1 MATSSMIGSGERA
14 DSSGAMGIAECGFGI
29 AMMGEAYMMRSCPRV
44 DMHVAVPRAPRRVF
58 SGSDCPTFAGMYA
71 S

>member
-1 MATSSMIGSGERA
+1 
-14 DSSGAMGIAECGFGI
+14 
-29 AMMGEAYMMRSCPRV
+29 MMGEAYMMRSCPRV

-58 SGSDCPTFAGMYA
+58 SGSDYPTFIGVDA